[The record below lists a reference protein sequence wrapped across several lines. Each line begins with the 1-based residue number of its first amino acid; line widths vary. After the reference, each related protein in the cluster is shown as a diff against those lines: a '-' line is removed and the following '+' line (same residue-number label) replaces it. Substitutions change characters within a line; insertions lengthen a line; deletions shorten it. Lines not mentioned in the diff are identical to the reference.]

1 MLTVK
6 TKLDKSKI
14 AGIGLFTEEAIEKD
28 QLVWKN
34 NAGTELVKTPAEF
47 AAFSDYLKNLYKH
60 YGYMDKV
67 DKTWKLPLDNSRFM
81 NHSDNPNLTQAESGD
96 YIATQKIPAGQELTC
111 NYHQF
116 DELIDKPI

>member
-14 AGIGLFTEEAIEKD
+14 AGIGLFADQDIDKD

-34 NAGTELVKTPAEF
+34 NAGTELAKTPEEF
-47 AAFSDYLKNLYKH
+47 AAFSDYLQNIYKH

-67 DKTWKLPLDNSRFM
+67 DKLWKLPLDNSRFM
-81 NHSDNPNLTQAESGD
+81 NHSENPNLTQVESGD
-96 YIATQKIPAGQELTC
+96 YHATRKISAGEEITC